1 MPEDMVQKIF
11 EYAKTNGAAQVWKA
25 WRDTMLAQGRDVT
38 PKYMEWPIP
47 ERDIELD
54 ATIAREVIADFLIWL
69 EAHESPPFTVYN
81 SIERD
86 RQRWY
91 GGLG

>member
-1 MPEDMVQKIF
+1 MLEDIVQKIF
-11 EYAKTNGAAQVWKA
+11 DYAKTNGAAQVWKA
-25 WRDTMLAQGRDVT
+25 WRDTMLMQGRDVAS
-38 PKYMEWPIP
+38 KYMEWPIP

-54 ATIAREVIADFLIWL
+54 AMIARAVIADFLVWL
-69 EAHESPPFTVYN
+69 ETHELPPFTVHD